1 VVTDVEVVS
10 TVTGFAKPWD
20 IAFVPDGTAL
30 VTERSGT
37 LTAVVGGTR
46 VVVGAVPGVVA
57 KGEGGLMGLAVHPGF
72 DTNRYIYLC
81 HANGTGSAVTDV
93 RIVRAEVA
101 ADYDS
106 LSNVTEVLTGIPAG
120 AGNRHL
126 GCRIAIGPDGMLWAT
141 TGDAAVGAH
150 PQDQTSLAGKVLRMT
165 LDGAP
170 APDNPG
176 GAWNPYIYTMGH
188 RNPQGLAFR
197 PSDGAAFTVEHGP
210 GCDDELNL
218 LAAGNNYGWSPTG
231 GTGGYGEGVPM
242 TFTGATPA
250 VWSSGCPTIAPSGAA
265 FVSGAQWGQWED
277 QLAMA
282 VLKGTELRFVRLDG
296 STLVGTD
303 VRLEDQGRLRAVQ
316 MGPDGRLWVL
326 QDASPGS
333 VLVLGPATA

>member
-1 VVTDVEVVS
+1 MS
-10 TVTGFAKPWD
+10 TITGFAKPWD
-20 IAFVPDGTAL
+20 IAFAPDGTAL
-30 VTERSGT
+30 VTERGGT

-46 VVVGAVPGVVA
+46 QVVGAVPGVVA
-57 KGEGGLMGLAVHPGF
+57 KGEGGLLGLTVHPGF
-72 DTNRYIYLC
+72 ETNRYVYLC
-81 HANGTGSAVTDV
+81 HANGTGSTVTDV

-101 ADYDS
+101 ADYGS
-106 LSNVTEVLTGIPAG
+106 LSNVTDVLTGIPAG

-150 PQDQTSLAGKVLRMT
+150 PQDPTSLAGKVLRMT

-170 APDNPG
+170 APGNPG
-176 GAWNPYIYTMGH
+176 GAWNPYVFTIGH

-197 PSDGAAFTVEHGP
+197 PSDGAAFSVEHGP
-210 GCDDELNL
+210 GCDDEVNL
-218 LAAGNNYGWSPTG
+218 LAAGNNYGWAPTG
-231 GTGGYGEGVPM
+231 GAGGYGEGVPM
-242 TFTGATPA
+242 TFAGATPA

-265 FVSGAQWGQWED
+265 FVSGAQWGQWDD

-333 VLVLGPATA
+333 VLVLDPATA